1 MFEISVE
8 AYAENCIH
16 TITIHK
22 KLNKAV
28 LWIKIYDIQDKLG
41 VKNMSDLV
49 RKKIM
54 GISNT
59 KTSTKEHKRKYKRFR
74 K

>member
-16 TITIHK
+16 IITIHK
-22 KLNKAV
+22 KLNKTV

-49 RKKIM
+49 RKEIM

-59 KTSTKEHKRKYKRFR
+59 KTSTKEHKRKYKIFG